1 MRPMKKSG
9 EFVAIYEISKI
20 LTSPQSTLFRS
31 LRESLKVLSLNLKLQ
46 KSLIF
51 VRRGFNPTLLSYY
64 GDVYAEDNLSF
75 YYSLIEQILKNGFPI
90 VVPDIHKEPYFNTVI
105 ASADSTQEPVSLF
118 CLPIRFERECIGVL
132 VCEKKRESALESIS
146 EITLTLS
153 LASNLF
159 GQKLKLS
166 IGNLED
172 TSFYENYEP
181 TTSLTKNDD
190 SRIKINNGVIG
201 KSKTMQAVMDLVYH
215 VAPSRSTVLLR
226 GESGTGK
233 EVIARTI
240 HYLSPRKDG
249 PFIKVN
255 CSALPETILE
265 SELFGHEK
273 GAFTGALFE
282 RKGRFELAHGGT
294 LFLDEIGDI
303 SPSVQVKLLRV
314 LQEREFERVG
324 GNKTIRVDVRVITA
338 TNRNLEEAV
347 LKGEFRADLYFR
359 INVVSIYLPP
369 LRDRKEDIP
378 LLAEHI
384 LNKIGKELNRKLRIT
399 PEALN
404 LLINCHWPGNV
415 RELENC
421 LERAATNSR
430 NNWIDEIDVAC
441 RRNQCSSPMLW
452 KKDLQLIAT
461 PVVSFEESKPKEETQ
476 RSSFYN
482 PLVADDP
489 KEKIIQAMEK
499 CGWVQAK
506 AARMLNI
513 TPRQLGYALKKY
525 GIEIK
530 KF

>member
-1 MRPMKKSG
+1 MKKNG

-20 LTSPQSTLFRS
+20 LTSSQPLLFQSF
-31 LRESLKVLSLNLKLQ
+31 RESLKILNIHLKLQ

-51 VRRGFNPTLLSYY
+51 IRKGQDPILLA
-64 GDVYAEDNLSF
+64 GCGNDQADNHFSF
-75 YYSLIEQILKNGFPI
+75 YYFFIEQVLKNGFPI
-90 VVPDIHKEPYFNTVI
+90 VVPDIHKEPYFSSDISHEVDGTE
-105 ASADSTQEPVSLF
+105 EPISLF
-118 CLPIRFERECIGVL
+118 CLPIRYERECIGVL
-132 VCEKKRESALESIS
+132 VCEKKRESAFEPLS
-146 EITLTLS
+146 ETTLTLS
-153 LASNLF
+153 LATNLF
-159 GQKLKLS
+159 GQKIKLS
-166 IGNLED
+166 MDNFKPIPFPQSLEL
-172 TSFYENYEP
+172 P
-181 TTSLTKNDD
+181 PPPRKNGD
-190 SRIKINNGVIG
+190 IQLKNNGGVIG
-201 KSKTMQAVMDLVYH
+201 QSKQMQAVMDLVYH

-240 HYLSPRKDG
+240 HYLSPRKEG

-303 SPSVQVKLLRV
+303 SPAVQVKLLRV

-338 TNRNLEEAV
+338 TNKNLEEAV

-359 INVVSIYLPP
+359 INVVSISLPP
-369 LRDRKEDIP
+369 LRERKEDIP
-378 LLAEHI
+378 LLADHI
-384 LNKIGKELNRKLRIT
+384 LSKIGKELNRKLRIT
-399 PEALN
+399 PEALK

-430 NNWIDEIDVAC
+430 NNWIEEIDVAC

-452 KKDLQLIAT
+452 KKELQVIST
-461 PVVSFEESKPKEETQ
+461 PVVSSEEAKSREETP
-476 RSSFYN
+476 RSSFFS
-482 PLVADDP
+482 PLISDDP

-506 AARMLNI
+506 AARLLNI